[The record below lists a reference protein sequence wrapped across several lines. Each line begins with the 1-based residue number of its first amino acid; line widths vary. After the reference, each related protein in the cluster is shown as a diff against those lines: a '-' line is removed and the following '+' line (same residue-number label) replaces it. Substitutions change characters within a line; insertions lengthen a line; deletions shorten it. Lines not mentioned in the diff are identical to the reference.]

1 MPRFERFVA
10 IGDST
15 VEGLDDPRGDGRYRG
30 WADRLAA
37 HIASIEG
44 SVAYAN
50 LGVRGRTTRE
60 ILDEQLA
67 PALAMRPQ
75 LAAVVCGTNDLLR
88 GRFDAVALA
97 ADIEALQRPLIE
109 QGATVVTFTLPD
121 LSAIMPLARLLRSR
135 LLVMNQVIRD
145 VSARTGAIVCDLASY
160 PVASD
165 VRVWS
170 GDRLHA
176 NSAGHARIAAA
187 LAWSLGLPGSDHSWS
202 EPIPGD
208 PPTGVGHFVMSEL
221 RWLNQ
226 HLLPWLWR
234 HARGISSGDG
244 ITAKYPEFIQVTR
257 DVSFGV

>member
-1 MPRFERFVA
+1 MRRFERYVA

-15 VEGLDDPRGDGRYRG
+15 VEGLDDPRDDGRYRG

-37 HIASIEG
+37 HIATTQG
-44 SVAYAN
+44 SVSYAN
-50 LGVRGRTTRE
+50 LGVRGRNTRE
-60 ILDEQLA
+60 IHDEQLG

-88 GRFDAVALA
+88 LRFDAVALA
-97 ADIEALQRPLIE
+97 NDIEAMQRALIAS
-109 QGATVVTFTLPD
+109 GATVITFTLPD

-135 LLVMNQVIRD
+135 LLTMNQLIRD
-145 VSARTGAIVCDLASY
+145 VSARTGAIVCDLAAY

-165 VRVWS
+165 MRLWS

-187 LAWSLGLPGSDHSWS
+187 LAWSLGLPGIDHSWS
-202 EPIPGD
+202 NPLPGN
-208 PPTGVGHFVMSEL
+208 PPSGPAHFVASEF
-221 RWLNQ
+221 RWLRQ
-226 HLLPWLWR
+226 YLLPWLWR

-244 ITAKYPEFIQVTR
+244 ITAKYPEFVEITT
-257 DVSFGV
+257 S